1 MKQKN
6 SSEEYITKKY
16 LDERFSVFA
25 QSIRRETQFIVDTAI
40 EKLENRLRQTND
52 KLFNMLDKIVKE
64 LEGMREDR
72 IIGDHQAKQVRQQ
85 VDNHEKRIKRLEVR
99 QTA

>member
-1 MKQKN
+1 MKQKKSPN
-6 SSEEYITKKY
+6 EYITKKY

-40 EKLENRLRQTND
+40 EKLERKIQQAND

-64 LEGMREDR
+64 LEEMREDR
-72 IIGDHQAKQVRQQ
+72 IIGDHQTKQVREQ